1 MPRNCE
7 RISESGCR
15 ARRLAR
21 GQDVVIDGYAK
32 RMTVS
37 PGERLVLCVAT
48 TAPRFLVRMFRQGA
62 RFVAMPDG
70 TFGWFE
76 GLAAPPQPAGVPF
89 GWPPCEIMIPNSW
102 PPGAY
107 VALLVEGFADHRPA
121 VLSAAA
127 TPGDRTAGTIVD
139 HLSEATG
146 TRDLSDAGMPGGL
159 SDPTPADSR
168 TARALFVVRSLSSSA
183 SEVAPILYKLPT
195 FTYHAYNVPDVAYAA
210 RERGRRGDG
219 MDGQTYYTGTTV
231 VSLERNGC
239 GTGGTPWDAAHAPD
253 VYDLATPRQTFAH
266 WDAKFIA
273 WLERN
278 AYPVECC
285 TDLDLHERDVDDL
298 LRHRVIVSGG
308 HDEYWS
314 GAMRSNVAEYVA
326 RGGNVAFFAGNLLWW
341 RVQVIDGGRAIERCD
356 HFFERPGEEDSA
368 LTGVS
373 YAHGGGHWIG
383 ERAAT
388 GFTVR
393 DPDHWAFAGTG
404 LALGET
410 FGAERR
416 LIGYECDGQLFAW
429 NSLAPMG
436 PQLAAP
442 LGEPS
447 YDDSFC
453 VPANFRLLAYADI
466 RGWPVDDASGE
477 IRGNGSAAMGLYTNN
492 GTVFTAATT
501 DWPRLLA
508 EGDPAVER
516 ITRNVLDRLG
526 AC

>member
-1 MPRNCE
+1 MIN
-7 RISESGCR
+7 
-15 ARRLAR
+15 
-21 GQDVVIDGYAK
+21 GYAK
-32 RMTVS
+32 RLTVAA
-37 PGERLVLCVAT
+37 GERLVLCVAT
-48 TAPRFLVRMFRQGA
+48 TAPRFSVRVFRQGA
-62 RFVAMPDG
+62 RFEEMPEG
-70 TFGWFE
+70 TFGWFD
-76 GLAAPPQPAGVPF
+76 GRPAPPQPAGMPF
-89 GWPPCEIMIPNSW
+89 EWTPYEIAIPRSW

-107 VALLVEGFADHRPA
+107 VALFVEGFAGDRPA
-121 VLSAAA
+121 GVSDAA
-127 TPGDRTAGTIVD
+127 TPDG
-139 HLSEATG
+139 
-146 TRDLSDAGMPGGL
+146 
-159 SDPTPADSR
+159 R
-168 TARALFVVRSLSSSA
+168 TARALFVVRSLPSSA
-183 SEVAPILYKLPT
+183 AEAAPVLYKLPT
-195 FTYHAYNVPDVAYAA
+195 FTYHAYNVPDVAFAA
-210 RERGRRGDG
+210 RERERRGDG

-253 VYDLATPRQTFAH
+253 VYDRATPRQTFAH

-278 AYPVECC
+278 GYAVECC

-314 GAMRSNVAEYVA
+314 DAMRSNVMEFVA

-341 RVQVIDGGRAIERCD
+341 RVRVVDEGRAIERCE
-356 HFFERPGEEDSA
+356 HFFERAGEEDSA

-393 DPDHWAFAGTG
+393 DPEHWAFAGTG
-404 LALGET
+404 LARGET

-416 LIGYECDGQLFAW
+416 LIGYECDGQPFVW
-429 NSLAPMG
+429 HSLARHGAESHGAPSSDEPASNG
-436 PQLAAP
+436 PAS
-442 LGEPS
+442 GKPS
-447 YDDSFC
+447 YAGSFC
-453 VPANFRLLAYADI
+453 LPLHFKLLAYADI
-466 RGWPVDDASGE
+466 RSWPVDGVGGE
-477 IRGNGSAAMGLYTNN
+477 IRGNGSAAMGLYENG

-508 EGDPAVER
+508 EGDSTVER

-526 AC
+526 TRNSSHVPAHAP